1 MMIAAST
8 AAYGQVG
15 NGRGARLGQTRAV
28 NAAAANAA
36 TATAQTTA
44 AATPATANSAQNS
57 DSPAPK
63 TSSDGSEFVIAK
75 DATPEQLVE
84 QATSLLSTEIAFE
97 SEKEY
102 SEWVAKMLQTVGLI
116 ADRILTLK
124 PTDEYFVEAI
134 SLKGQVLCYQASLD
148 SSILPQLKKYAD
160 ALANNKRVHSLEDG
174 RSATLAFTGVYLQA
188 VVADI
193 AERQGTVKEL
203 AAAMNEVN

>member
-15 NGRGARLGQTRAV
+15 NGRGARLRQTRAV

-124 PTDEYFVEAI
+124 PTDEFFVEAI
-134 SLKGQVLCYQASLD
+134 SLKGQLSSVPRFLD
-148 SSILPQLKKYAD
+148 FAATQEV
-160 ALANNKRVHSLEDG
+160 RG
-174 RSATLAFTGVYLQA
+174 RAR
-188 VVADI
+188 
-193 AERQGTVKEL
+193 E
-203 AAAMNEVN
+203 